1 MKILFLAN
9 SFLVLHKFRKELI
22 IKLVEDGHDVYI
34 SCPKDPKISFF
45 TDLGI
50 KFIQT
55 ELKRRNFNILKE
67 IKLINFYKKIFK
79 NIKPNFVFSY
89 TIKPNILGAI
99 ASKNFDL
106 KFIPNITGLGNSF
119 FGIFIL
125 EILATALYKFAFKNI
140 HHIFFQNK
148 SNYDF
153 FIKREIISSNLPS
166 TILPGS
172 GVNLND
178 FPYKKMNL
186 DSSIKF
192 LFAAR
197 IMKAKGIDIFLKASK
212 IIKKSY
218 PNVQF
223 MVAGFC
229 EDNYQKVLLKYQN
242 EGIIKYYGYQDKIC
256 LFYESCTCLVFPSYY
271 PEGLSNVLLEA
282 AAVGRPLISTNLP
295 GCKEAIIDEYNG
307 FIIEPKNVTNLV
319 NALEKFIGL
328 SNEAKLLM
336 GENSHRFISKSFSR
350 NLIID
355 EYVKI
360 IYR

>member
-1 MKILFLAN
+1 MKILFLSN

-22 IKLVEDGHDVYI
+22 IKLLEDGHDIYI
-34 SCPKDPKISFF
+34 SCPMDPKISFF

-55 ELKRRNFNILKE
+55 ELKRRNFNIIKE
-67 IKLINFYKKIFK
+67 IKLINFYKKIFE

-89 TIKPNILGAI
+89 TIKPNILGGI

-125 EILATALYKFAFKNI
+125 EILATALYKFAFRNV
-140 HHIFFQNK
+140 HHVFFQNK

-153 FIKREIISSNLPS
+153 FIKKRIISSNFPS

-172 GVNLND
+172 GVNLYD

-186 DSSIKF
+186 DSTIKF
-192 LFAAR
+192 LFASR

-229 EDNYQKVLLKYQN
+229 EDDYQKLLQEYQN
-242 EGIIKYYGYQDKIC
+242 KGIII
-256 LFYESCTCLVFPSYY
+256 YEGFQENILPLYEWCNCLVFPSFY
-271 PEGLSNVLLEA
+271 PEGLANVLLEA
-282 AAVGRPLISTNLP
+282 GSVGRPLICTNLP
-295 GCKEAIIDEYNG
+295 GCNEAVKNG
-307 FIIEPKNVTNLV
+307 FNGFVIEPKNVDKLV
-319 NALEKFIGL
+319 ETMDKFINL
-328 SNEAKLLM
+328 SKQEKLLM

-350 NLIID
+350 QLIID

-360 IYR
+360 LK